1 MKVVVDLKVVGSK
14 ENHNEIVVDVIVVID
29 VEMDDDLVVGIND
42 YLLVLVINGVIEV
55 VLIIEEIWIVN
66 HIIQIGILEIFFE
79 MKEDFNVVQIN
90 LVFGNWDVEDLVVD
104 LVTYFHEVQ
113 VIDNLAKIKEIV
125 LVVSRTIEVVME
137 VT

>member
-55 VLIIEEIWIVN
+55 VLIIEEI
-66 HIIQIGILEIFFE
+66 
-79 MKEDFNVVQIN
+79 
-90 LVFGNWDVEDLVVD
+90 
-104 LVTYFHEVQ
+104 
-113 VIDNLAKIKEIV
+113 
-125 LVVSRTIEVVME
+125 
-137 VT
+137 

>member
-1 MKVVVDLKVVGSK
+1 
-14 ENHNEIVVDVIVVID
+14 
-29 VEMDDDLVVGIND
+29 
-42 YLLVLVINGVIEV
+42 
-55 VLIIEEIWIVN
+55 
-66 HIIQIGILEIFFE
+66 